1 MISHLSGRIK
11 SHSEDGLV
19 LEVGGIGFDVLLP
32 VTLLRQLASY
42 PLGEALDLH
51 IYTHIAIP
59 PSGKV
64 IISLVGFLTAE
75 ERTFFEE
82 LLTVSGIGVKAAAR
96 ALAKP
101 FAEVAQAVVAG
112 DTAMLRTLPGI
123 GPKKAEE
130 IVHTLAP
137 AAAKLRGRAA
147 GEVPPMLGVWS
158 QAREVLAQLGY
169 RMAEAEELLGRVRA
183 RLGDDA
189 VLEAILAEVW
199 KG

>member
-11 SHSEDGLV
+11 SHTEDGLV
-19 LEVGGIGFDVLLP
+19 LEVGGIGFDILLP
-32 VTLLRQLASY
+32 VTLLRQLSGY
-42 PLGEALDLH
+42 PLGEALDLF

-64 IISLVGFLTAE
+64 TVSLVGFLTAE

-158 QAREVLAQLGY
+158 EAREVLAQLGY